1 MKNFNSIALA
11 VIALAVVGLYILHFT
26 GNSSCANDEANAPK
40 AETQSGVVFAD
51 TTSTMT
57 TDNVYP
63 IAYVDVQ
70 KMQECLQ
77 KFDFFKTWNQK
88 LLQKQAKSN
97 KELESAQ
104 KKLAAELEV
113 FQQKYQSG
121 GFLTKESFE
130 QEQNRLYKKDQELQS
145 LAMRLEQEFANEQ
158 LKLSKQLMDTIDI
171 FFLSYN
177 KEHNFKLI
185 LNHADVLFADS
196 TMNITEDV
204 LEQLN
209 ERYAKKSDK

>member
-26 GNSSCANDEANAPK
+26 GNSSCTNEEANAAK
-40 AETQSGVVFAD
+40 AETQSGVVFVD
-51 TTSTMT
+51 TTSTMSK
-57 TDNVYP
+57 DSIYP

-130 QEQNRLYKKDQELQS
+130 QEQNRLYKKDQELQA

-158 LKLSKQLMDTIDI
+158 LKLSKQLMDTIDV
-171 FFLSYN
+171 FFLTYN

-185 LNHADVLFADS
+185 LNHADILFADS

-204 LEQLN
+204 LERLN
-209 ERYAKKSDK
+209 ERYAKKGDK

>member
-26 GNSSCANDEANAPK
+26 GNSSCTNEEANTAK

-51 TTSTMT
+51 TTSTMSK
-57 TDNVYP
+57 DSIYP

-130 QEQNRLYKKDQELQS
+130 QEQNRLYKKDQELQA

-158 LKLSKQLMDTIDI
+158 LKLSKQLMDTIDV
-171 FFLSYN
+171 FFLTYN

-204 LEQLN
+204 LERLN
-209 ERYAKKSDK
+209 ERYAKKGDK